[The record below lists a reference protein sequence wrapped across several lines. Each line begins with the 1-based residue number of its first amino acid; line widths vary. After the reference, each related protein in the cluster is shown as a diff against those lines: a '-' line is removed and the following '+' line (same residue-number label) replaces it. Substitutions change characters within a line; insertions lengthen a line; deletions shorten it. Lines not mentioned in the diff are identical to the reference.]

1 MCGWHLLPTV
11 HRNRRKTSKKNQ
23 ESKPNCITAMT
34 RTDIYEQSNSM
45 ATVAIARPS
54 KKEYAKLLNDGNRQ
68 RDAQA
73 LCDYLCSKLNI
84 APCRV
89 VVTSRCQ
96 PHSINSRGAIR
107 SKKYGNYRPGV
118 RLITIY
124 DTTAIRKQQ
133 VSIKTFADTLLH
145 EFVHHYDIE
154 CLHLATSLHTAGF
167 YKRISDLKEKLS

>member
-1 MCGWHLLPTV
+1 
-11 HRNRRKTSKKNQ
+11 
-23 ESKPNCITAMT
+23 MT
-34 RTDIYEQSNSM
+34 RSDIYERSNSIETVSM
-45 ATVAIARPS
+45 ARLS
-54 KKEYAKLLNDGNRQ
+54 KNIFSRLLKDGNRQ

-73 LCDYLCSKLNI
+73 LCDYLCGRLNI
-84 APCRV
+84 APCKV

-96 PHSINSRGAIR
+96 PHSTNSRGAIK
-107 SKKYGNYRPGV
+107 SKAYGHYRPGV

-124 DTTAIRKQQ
+124 DTTSVKKQQ

-167 YKRISDLKEKLS
+167 YKRISDLKAKLS